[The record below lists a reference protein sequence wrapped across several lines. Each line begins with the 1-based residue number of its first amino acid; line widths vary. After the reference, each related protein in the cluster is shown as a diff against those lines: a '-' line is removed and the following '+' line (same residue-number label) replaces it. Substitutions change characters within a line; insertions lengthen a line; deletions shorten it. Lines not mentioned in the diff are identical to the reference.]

1 MFIFVKN
8 EEGKAFSSATMKMI
22 PVRKTFGYTL
32 LALIAFAGNSIICRI
47 ALKETAIEPALF
59 TSIRLISG
67 AIVLM
72 LIVLMTAKTDKTKSK
87 GSWFSAAMLFIYA
100 ATFSYAYVSLETG
113 TGALILFGVVQI
125 TMIAYSLFS
134 GNKMS
139 HIEWLGV
146 AVALCGFL
154 YLMLPGAKAP
164 SVLGFALMTISGIAW
179 GAYSIRGKTTK
190 NPLQDTAYNFLR
202 TIPFLLLLLYF
213 LLQESNYSKTGILL
227 ALFSGVVTSG
237 LGYIIWYSALK
248 GLTTIQASVVQLF
261 VPVLAGLGGLIL
273 MKEAISFRLFI
284 AALLILGGILL
295 LIVKKNKPIDF

>member
-1 MFIFVKN
+1 MFIFVKI
-8 EEGKAFSSATMKMI
+8 EEEKAFNSATMKMI

-100 ATFSYAYVSLETG
+100 ATFSYAYASLETG

-237 LGYIIWYSALK
+237 LGYIIWYAALK

>member
-1 MFIFVKN
+1 MFIFVKK
-8 EEGKAFSSATMKMI
+8 EEIKAFSSATMKMI
-22 PVRKTFGYTL
+22 PVKKTFGYTL

-67 AIVLM
+67 ALVLM
-72 LIVLMTAKTDKTKSK
+72 LIVLLTAKSDEKKSK

-100 ATFSYAYVSLETG
+100 AAFSYAYVSLEAG
-113 TGALILFGVVQI
+113 TGALILFGIVQI
-125 TMIAYSLFS
+125 TMIAFSLLS

-139 HIEWLGV
+139 LTEWLGV
-146 AVALCGFL
+146 VVALCGFL

-164 SVLGFALMTISGIAW
+164 SILGFVLMTISGIAW
-179 GAYSIRGKTTK
+179 GVYSIRGKTTK

-213 LLQESNYSKTGILL
+213 LLQEPNYSKTGILL

-237 LGYIIWYSALK
+237 LGYIIWYTALK

-273 MKEAISFRLFI
+273 MNEAISFRLFV

-295 LIVKKNKPIDF
+295 LIVKKNKPIDL

>member
-8 EEGKAFSSATMKMI
+8 EEEKAFSSATMKMI

-47 ALKETAIEPALF
+47 ALKETAIEPAFF

-72 LIVLMTAKTDKTKSK
+72 LIVLLTAKPDETKSK

-100 ATFSYAYVSLETG
+100 AAFSYAYVSLETG

-134 GNKMS
+134 GNKMN
-139 HIEWLGV
+139 HTEWLGV

-179 GAYSIRGKTTK
+179 GVYSIRGKTTK

-213 LLQESNYSKTGILL
+213 LLQESNYSKTGVFL

-237 LGYIIWYSALK
+237 LGYIIWYTALK

-273 MKEAISFRLFI
+273 MNEAISFRLFV

-295 LIVKKNKPIDF
+295 LIVKKNKPIDY

>member
-1 MFIFVKN
+1 MFIFVKI
-8 EEGKAFSSATMKMI
+8 EEEKAFNSATMKMI

>member
-72 LIVLMTAKTDKTKSK
+72 LIVLLTAKPDETKSK

-100 ATFSYAYVSLETG
+100 AAFSYAYVSLETG

-139 HIEWLGV
+139 QTEWLGV
-146 AVALCGFL
+146 AVALSGFL
-154 YLMLPGAKAP
+154 
-164 SVLGFALMTISGIAW
+164 
-179 GAYSIRGKTTK
+179 
-190 NPLQDTAYNFLR
+190 
-202 TIPFLLLLLYF
+202 
-213 LLQESNYSKTGILL
+213 E
-227 ALFSGVVTSG
+227 
-237 LGYIIWYSALK
+237 GY
-248 GLTTIQASVVQLF
+248 
-261 VPVLAGLGGLIL
+261 
-273 MKEAISFRLFI
+273 
-284 AALLILGGILL
+284 
-295 LIVKKNKPIDF
+295 

>member
-1 MFIFVKN
+1 MFIFVKK
-8 EEGKAFSSATMKMI
+8 EEIKAFSSATMKMI
-22 PVRKTFGYTL
+22 PVKKTFGYTL

-67 AIVLM
+67 ALVLM
-72 LIVLMTAKTDKTKSK
+72 LIVLLTAKSDEKKSK

-100 ATFSYAYVSLETG
+100 AAFSYAYVSLEAG
-113 TGALILFGVVQI
+113 TGALILFGIVQI
-125 TMIAYSLFS
+125 TMIAFSLLS

-139 HIEWLGV
+139 LTEWLGV
-146 AVALCGFL
+146 VVALCGFL

-164 SVLGFALMTISGIAW
+164 SILGFVLMTISGIAW
-179 GAYSIRGKTTK
+179 GVYSIRGKTTK

-237 LGYIIWYSALK
+237 LGYIIWYTALK

-273 MKEAISFRLFI
+273 MNEAISFRLFV

-295 LIVKKNKPIDF
+295 LIVKKNKPIDL

>member
-1 MFIFVKN
+1 MFIFVKK
-8 EEGKAFSSATMKMI
+8 EEIKAFSSATMKMI
-22 PVRKTFGYTL
+22 PVKKTFGYTL

-67 AIVLM
+67 ALVLM
-72 LIVLMTAKTDKTKSK
+72 LIVLLTAKSDEKKSK

-100 ATFSYAYVSLETG
+100 AAFSYAYVSLEAG
-113 TGALILFGVVQI
+113 TGALILFGIVQI
-125 TMIAYSLFS
+125 TMIAFSLLS

-139 HIEWLGV
+139 LTEWLGV
-146 AVALCGFL
+146 VVALCGFL

-164 SVLGFALMTISGIAW
+164 SILGFVLMTISGIAW
-179 GAYSIRGKTTK
+179 GVYSIRGKTTK

-237 LGYIIWYSALK
+237 LGYIIWYTALK

-273 MKEAISFRLFI
+273 MNEAISFRLFV

-295 LIVKKNKPIDF
+295 LIVKKSVLKKN